1 MGNRLILL
9 GFLGLVFFSSFA
21 LAGINDGLVAYY
33 HFSGDASDASGN
45 GNDGTVY
52 GPVLSDDLQGRSD
65 RSYQYDG
72 VDDYI
77 DLGNSDDLNPTTAMT
92 VSIWVFPNS
101 TNSYQW
107 VLGRD
112 DDTNGRAYA
121 FGIYYN
127 GSNYVANF
135 QINGNPTFR
144 GNLTLDL
151 NSWNHIVYTG
161 SASDKW
167 RVYINGEYDGSAAW
181 ESPNSVTANT
191 WVGART
197 YTGAENYFGGKI
209 DDLRIYNRILNQD
222 EVSIL
227 HDYFDFYQPF
237 KNDLFYCS
245 VNSDDSVTCAINL
258 TNYQNID
265 NATLNLNNSNCQ
277 NLVVSIEGTEIYS
290 NSSLADEVKEID
302 ITNALIPGKVNYFTF
317 TATSWGQVN
326 LTDLYII
333 PTSDNIA
340 PEILSMSASDSVIKG
355 GNTQTISITANDSER
370 HVLELFCSNSST
382 TPDSTDTICESRTLT
397 ADPTTNYALSCAFT
411 TPQDTANHTVYCR
424 VYDSMNYS
432 TTWNLTYQTDSTPP
446 NITLYSVASD
456 TSSPYW
462 DKVNDSQTIITVTG
476 ESGMDCRWSSSD
488 LNYSDMTNTCSV
500 LGDTANCNLGD
511 VAQVFSTT
519 YYISCADQYGNPNSD
534 SDNLDVTF
542 GVDYTDP
549 VTYDSYD
556 GAVHEPPYNVTIYEY
571 DNTDPNVTTWYC
583 DLNQTCTPETQID
596 DGQNVTFNQ
605 TGIWYLRYYSQDAAG
620 NTQDTVTTTVL
631 VDNLPRIQTINLSVY
646 DLLYGEG
653 HYYIEYSV
661 SDSDGDITY
670 CKINTPESLITLNY
684 NSTSGLCYGN
694 FTVDQYRPAEFTPRV
709 YDNFTFTTNGTVQG
723 INVSFTNLTAS
734 NTTSTLSYQYFN
746 FNYQIKD
753 LGNLTAQKPLIN
765 WSLTDEDEVRILNFT
780 STDTI
785 TIQRDVAYSLI
796 DVDSWQILGDVF
808 TVGEAYNIY
817 RTFTYNNSFLFDL
830 PEVEMAIPL
839 LHYNASELIEQQ
851 SGLLWPD
858 LNSSY
863 NGSHLLFTLPS
874 ITANSTENFRYSYD
888 AYLIEYSGESSADY
902 TITGE
907 YKEWTLD
914 RVYSVYFNLSGKT
927 ITQTFNVSQSL
938 SEWIGKTGTWGSSLT
953 YLGSDYTH
961 TTTDNTD
968 TVEFSFS
975 DASSGNYTYQLY
987 YYTPYTPPTTS
998 SGGGGGGGYL
1008 TVYSTDNSTLDKLED
1023 IESQINS
1030 EFKGYV
1036 QFLPVNHH
1044 TIKVQWLPAKMFR
1057 KQVLVEAQE
1066 GSVNATIQFSANL
1079 KNYFNG
1085 KICDLV
1091 TQECSDNAILKKG
1104 DKKYVVIEGNLSD
1117 EQFMSSFM
1125 KRGEIKGYM
1134 RVMNGKRPGPH
1145 QYEITIKKSK
1155 TFNFTLDIANKMFPK
1170 DKTEIGIN
1178 KSHKKV
1184 AYIGLYIL
1192 LPATILIVGFYILK
1206 LFGIG
1211 MLPIPIPL

>member
-1 MGNRLILL
+1 MGKRLILL
-9 GFLGLVFFSSFA
+9 GFLGLFLFSSFA
-21 LAGINDGLVAYY
+21 FAGINDGLVAYY
-33 HFSGDASDASGN
+33 PFSGDASDASGN
-45 GNDGTVY
+45 GHDGTVY
-52 GPVLSDDLQGRSD
+52 GATLTTDKNGNNNSA
-65 RSYQYDG
+65 YNFDG

-77 DLGNSDDLNPTTAMT
+77 DLTITPYPSST
-92 VSIWVFPNS
+92 VSFWVFLNS
-101 TNSYQW
+101 VGVQYFLELGALSAKIRNRVAIDASGYLGHAYNDDAGNWYPVTSSYQLQPNQW
-107 VLGRD
+107 YFITSIIESGNQKL
-112 DDTNGRAYA
+112 YL
-121 FGIYYN
+121 
-127 GSNYVANF
+127 
-135 QINGNPTFR
+135 NGNLLLSNTYSGTPS
-144 GNLTLDL
+144 LD
-151 NSWNHIVYTG
+151 VYD
-161 SASDKW
+161 S
-167 RVYINGEYDGSAAW
+167 YIGKNYGTNEYVTDGI
-181 ESPNSVTANT
+181 
-191 WVGART
+191 
-197 YTGAENYFGGKI
+197 I
-209 DDLRIYNRILNQD
+209 DEVRIYNRSLTDQ
-222 EVSIL
+222 EVYNL
-227 HDYFDFYQPF
+227 YVLYAF
-237 KNDLFYCS
+237 KIKFTNDLYYCS

-258 TNYQNID
+258 TDYQNID
-265 NATLNLNNSNCQ
+265 NATLILNNSNCQ
-277 NLVVSIEGTEIYS
+277 NLQVSIEGTEIYS

-317 TATSWGQVN
+317 TADSWGQVN

-333 PTSDNIA
+333 PTSDNTA
-340 PEILSMSASDSVIKG
+340 PDILSMSASDSVIKG
-355 GNTQTISITANDSER
+355 GNTQTISITSNDSER
-370 HVLELFCSNSST
+370 HVLELFCSNST
-382 TPDSTDTICESRTLT
+382 TEPDSTNTICESGTLT
-397 ADPTTNYALSCAFT
+397 ADPTTNYDFTCSFT

-432 TTWNLTYQTDSTPP
+432 TTWNLTYQTDSIPP
-446 NITLYSVASD
+446 NISLYSVASD
-456 TSSPYW
+456 TSAPYW
-462 DKVNDSQTIITVTG
+462 DFVNDSQTIITVVG
-476 ESGMDCRWSSSD
+476 EVGMDCRWSSSD
-488 LNYSDMTNTCSV
+488 LNYSEMSNTCSV

-519 YYISCADQYGNPNSD
+519 YYISCADLYGNANSL

-542 GVDYTDP
+542 GIDYTNP

-556 GAVHEPPYNVTIYEY
+556 GAVHEPPYNVTIHEY
-571 DNTDPNVTTWYC
+571 DNVDPNVTTWYC
-583 DLNQTCTPETQID
+583 DLNNTCTPETQID
-596 DGQNVTFNQ
+596 DGYTITFNQ
-605 TGIWYLRYYSQDAAG
+605 TGIWYLRYYSQDSAG
-620 NTQDTVTTTVL
+620 NSQDTVTTTIL
-631 VDNLPRIQTINLSVY
+631 IDNLPRISNITLEVY
-646 DLLYGEG
+646 DLLRGEG
-653 HYYIEYSV
+653 HYYIEYFV

-670 CKINTPESLITLNY
+670 CKLNTPESLITLNY
-684 NSTSGLCYGN
+684 NSSAGLCYGN
-694 FTVDQYRPAEFTPRV
+694 FTVDQYREATFTPRV

-723 INVSFTNLTAS
+723 INLTFSNLTAS

-765 WSLTDEDEVRILNFT
+765 WSMTTEDEIRTLDFT

-808 TVGEAYNIY
+808 TAGEAYNIY

-839 LHYNASELIEQQ
+839 LYYNASELIEQQ
-851 SGLLWPD
+851 SGLFWPD

-874 ITANSTENFRYSYD
+874 ISANSTENFRYSYD
-888 AYLIEYSGESSADY
+888 AYLIGYSGDSSADY

-914 RVYSVYFNLSGKT
+914 RVYSVFFNLTGKT
-927 ITQTFNVSQSL
+927 ITQTFNVSQTL

-968 TVEFSFS
+968 TVELSF
-975 DASSGNYTYQLY
+975 AYGGTGNYTYQLY

-1030 EFKGYV
+1030 EFKGYI

-1044 TIKVQWLPAKMFR
+1044 TIKIQWLPAKTFK
-1057 KQVLVEAQE
+1057 KQVLIEAQE
-1066 GSVNATIQFSANL
+1066 GSVNATIVFSSNL
-1079 KNYFNG
+1079 KQYFKG

-1091 TQECSDNAILKKG
+1091 TQECSDNAIMKKG
-1104 DKKYVVIEGNLSD
+1104 ERKYVVIEGNLSD

-1170 DKTEIGIN
+1170 DKTNIGIN

-1184 AYIGLYIL
+1184 AYVGLYIL
-1192 LPATILIVGFYILK
+1192 LPASILIVGFYILR

-1211 MLPIPIPL
+1211 MLPIPIPF